1 MRHLSKYR
9 VITHYEARVKNF
21 KMPVDATTGRF
32 QEVIT
37 QHLNSFLSYLIW
49 NSTAM
54 WGLSQ
59 SGMANW
65 IYSMAP
71 SMRGEVAEA
80 IRGAMVIGLPQ
91 RCVACWFDMASPWV
105 PMI

>member
-1 MRHLSKYR
+1 
-9 VITHYEARVKNF
+9 
-21 KMPVDATTGRF
+21 MPVDATTGRF

-37 QHLNSFLSYLIW
+37 HDLNSFLSDLIW
-49 NSTAM
+49 NSAAM

-59 SGMANW
+59 SGLANW

-80 IRGAMVIGLPQ
+80 LRGAMVIGLATEARRVLIRYGFPLGANDLMFV
-91 RCVACWFDMASPWV
+91 RF
-105 PMI
+105 